1 MITCFF
7 GLPGAGKSSML
18 AKIARKEIKRIEK
31 GKSHYRMVLS
41 NYYIEGC
48 YEFRFED
55 LGVYDMDNCLVLLD
69 ELTLDADSRDF
80 KNFNRNL
87 KEFFIM
93 HRHYGVDIVYA
104 TQQYDGVDKKIR
116 DLTHD
121 LYYLKKAGLFSYAT
135 AIFRTIAFTEESDI
149 KYGYRPPSIFAILFD
164 AKHNIKLCFRP
175 LYYKYFDSF
184 EHKRLPHKRFVKFE
198 NKLPF

>member
-18 AKIARKEIKRIEK
+18 TKIARKEIKRIER
-31 GKSHYRMVLS
+31 GKSPYRMVLS

-80 KNFNRNL
+80 KNFNKNL
-87 KEFFIM
+87 KQFFIM

-121 LYYLKKAGLFSYAT
+121 LYYLK
-135 AIFRTIAFTEESDI
+135 
-149 KYGYRPPSIFAILFD
+149 
-164 AKHNIKLCFRP
+164 
-175 LYYKYFDSF
+175 
-184 EHKRLPHKRFVKFE
+184 
-198 NKLPF
+198 